1 MTESMGSFA
10 IANLGIAQATVAA
23 LGTVMIIGLGF
34 LQRPSRASLLW
45 SFAFV
50 LAMVSTWVTLAGEAL
65 GNEAVRVFGLGLMLG
80 APALIW
86 SGFRA
91 RRRVRTMPWLAVVQ
105 SLAGG
110 AVLVL
115 SSDTPAFSL
124 VFRALFFVAAV
135 FAGLTLWEIQ
145 RSADRFDRLVIPL
158 TLVSA
163 AFVVLGTFT
172 LISGLAFPSGGTGD
186 DLTFVR
192 TLNALG
198 MLIYLVCATVTL
210 LFFTSVSPVGVHTAA
225 SWPQFTVTATDRLD
239 RARAAG
245 ETSWALLAVR
255 LDDPDEIRAAA
266 GDASFAGILD
276 RFERTVRDSFPAEAD
291 IGREGRGRM
300 VVLVAR
306 PGPVLRE
313 HVRTLLREVTE
324 MNAAQP
330 IAVQLSA
337 SVGWAPADVVGY
349 DFAALLSAAQ
359 RACDEASAG
368 GGDRWHRIRA

>member
-1 MTESMGSFA
+1 MGSFA
-10 IANLGIAQATVAA
+10 VANLGIAQATVAA
-23 LGTVMIIGLGF
+23 LGTVMVIGLGF

-45 SFAFV
+45 SLAFV

-65 GNEAVRVFGLGLMLG
+65 GNEPVRVFGLGLMLG

-91 RRRVRTMPWLAVVQ
+91 RRRVRAMPWIAVAQ
-105 SLAGG
+105 SLVSGG
-110 AVLVL
+110 ALVL
-115 SSDTPAFSL
+115 STDTDAFSL
-124 VFRALFFVAAV
+124 VFRALFFVAAA
-135 FAGLTLWEIQ
+135 FAGLTLLEIRQ
-145 RSADRFDRLVIPL
+145 SADRFDRLVIPL
-158 TLVSA
+158 ALVSA

-172 LISGLAFPSGGTGD
+172 LLAGLLFPGSSGD

-225 SWPQFTVTATDRLD
+225 SWPQFTVTATDRLE
-239 RARAAG
+239 RAHAGG

-255 LDDPDEIRAAA
+255 LDDPEEIRAAA
-266 GDASFAGILD
+266 GDASFAAILE
-276 RFERTVRDSFPAEAD
+276 RFERTVRETFPAEAD

-300 VVLVAR
+300 VVLAAR

-313 HVRTLLREVTE
+313 HVRTLLREISRINET
-324 MNAAQP
+324 QP

-337 SVGWAPADVVGY
+337 SVGWAPADVVSY
-349 DFAALLSAAQ
+349 DFAALLGAAQ